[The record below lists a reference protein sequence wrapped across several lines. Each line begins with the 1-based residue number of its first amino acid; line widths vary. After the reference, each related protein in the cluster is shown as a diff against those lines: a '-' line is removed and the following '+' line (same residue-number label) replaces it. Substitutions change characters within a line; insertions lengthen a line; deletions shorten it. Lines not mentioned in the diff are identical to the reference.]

1 MLWIVLGVVVVWLLA
16 LVFVVSL
23 GAAAARGDRLRRLRR
38 TDRLPV
44 VRLARRRVPDAP
56 APSRFER

>member
-1 MLWIVLGVVVVWLLA
+1 MPSRMLWIVLGVVVVWLLA

-23 GAAAARGDRLRRLRR
+23 GAAAARGDRLRR

-44 VRLARRRVPDAP
+44 VRLARRP
-56 APSRFER
+56 ALDPSARSER